1 MNDSRI
7 EKLESLK
14 THPWLRRVF
23 AKIGKADE
31 QLMIEFCR
39 ANAYDTKDE
48 FEARVNRMF
57 MDCPKPKRWK
67 EILELLANAN
77 AGYIS

>member
-1 MNDSRI
+1 
-7 EKLESLK
+7 
-14 THPWLRRVF
+14 
-23 AKIGKADE
+23 
-31 QLMIEFCR
+31 MIEFCR